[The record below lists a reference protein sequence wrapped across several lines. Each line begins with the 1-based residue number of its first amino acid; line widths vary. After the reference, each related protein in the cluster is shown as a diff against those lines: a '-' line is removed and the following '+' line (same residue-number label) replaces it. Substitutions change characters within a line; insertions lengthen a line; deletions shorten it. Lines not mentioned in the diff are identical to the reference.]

1 MQKPVLIVMAA
12 GLGSRY
18 GGLKQIEP
26 VDQSGHILMD
36 YAIYDAKKAGFET
49 VICVLREGMQKDF
62 YEVCGN
68 RIAKGMDLKIAIQD
82 LNNLP
87 EGFSVPEGRTKPWG
101 TCHAVLS
108 AKDYVSG
115 PFAAINADDYYGPK
129 AYETIFNFLCTEDSA
144 PLEKH
149 AMVGYRLGN
158 TLTEHGHVARGIC
171 KVKDG
176 KLTEIVEHTR
186 IEKREGGAESF
197 LDDGTTVFLPDDTT
211 VSMNLWGFRGSM
223 MREIESRF
231 GAFLEE
237 NLPVNPLKCEFLLPS
252 IPNFLMK
259 ENKAE
264 FMVLPTADKWFG
276 VTYAADMPLVQ
287 QAFADMR
294 ASGKYPAELWG

>member
-1 MQKPVLIVMAA
+1 MKKPVLIVMAA

-26 VDQSGHILMD
+26 VDESGHILMD

-49 VICVLREGMQKDF
+49 VVCVLRAGMENDF

-82 LNNLP
+82 LNDLP
-87 EGFSVPEGRTKPWG
+87 EGFALPEGRTKPWG

-108 AKDYVSG
+108 AKKYVDG
-115 PFAAINADDYYGPK
+115 HFAAINADDYYGPK
-129 AYETIFNFLCTEDSA
+129 AYETIFSFLSKEDAS
-144 PLEKH
+144 PVEKH

-171 KVKDG
+171 KVADG

-197 LDDGTTVFLPDDTT
+197 LEDGSTVFLPDDTT
-211 VSMNLWGFRGSM
+211 VSMNLWGFKASM

-231 GAFLEE
+231 GSFLEK

-252 IPNFLMK
+252 IPNALME

-276 VTYAADMPLVQ
+276 VTYAADMPLVR

-294 ASGKYPAELWG
+294 AQGKYPASLWG